1 MTDLTYNLNREEAAL
16 LLWISTRTLDRHI
29 RNWKLSYKK
38 VANRIF
44 LDENELRSMEDQF
57 NQVVEKQESQVIGNF
72 DKQIIDPQT
81 AQTITE
87 FDNKILDKLDEIA
100 QWLVEKDKQ
109 LSEKN
114 AIINILQQRVVELE
128 FKVQHSIALPDYS
141 VEKEQFLID
150 KEKSEIEKKTLK
162 DDLAKEKLI
171 NMTVILLI
179 ILVILLYVFL

>member
-1 MTDLTYNLNREEAAL
+1 MTDLTYNLNRDEAAL

-44 LDENELRSMEDQF
+44 LDEKELRTMQDQF
-57 NQVVEKQESQVIGNF
+57 NQVVEKQDSQVIGNY
-72 DKQIIDPQT
+72 DKHIIDPQV

-114 AIINILQQRVVELE
+114 AIINVLQQRVVELE

-141 VEKEQFLID
+141 IEKEHFLIE

-162 DDLAKEKLI
+162 ADLAKEKLI
-171 NMTVILLI
+171 NITVIFLI
-179 ILVILLYVFL
+179 ILGILLYVFL